1 MILHTAVPYDKIFET
16 NSVVVQTINTAD
28 GMLEGKMTA
37 NGFVVSRLISTNPGA
52 YLDKRY
58 TPGGIYK

>member
-1 MILHTAVPYDKIFET
+1 MILHTTVPYDKIFET
-16 NSVVVQTINTAD
+16 NGIVSHAINTTD
-28 GMLEGKMTA
+28 GILEGKMTA
-37 NGFVVSRLISTNPGA
+37 KGFVVSRLISTNPGA